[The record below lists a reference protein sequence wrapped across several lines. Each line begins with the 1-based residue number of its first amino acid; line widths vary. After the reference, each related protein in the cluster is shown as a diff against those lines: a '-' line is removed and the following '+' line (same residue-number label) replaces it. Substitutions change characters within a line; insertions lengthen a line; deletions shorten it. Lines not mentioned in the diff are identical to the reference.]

1 MKIVVVGDTDTAVG
15 LKLAGVSDAYIVNDK
30 QEAESTIKKLSQTE
44 DIGLII
50 ITEKIANQVRDVIR
64 RILEQDLPILVEIPD
79 KYGPVSGETDIIRDL
94 IRKAVGIDLKR

>member
-15 LKLAGVSDAYIVNDK
+15 LKLAGISEAYVVNDK
-30 QEAESTIKKLSQTE
+30 QEAESIIKKLSQTE

-50 ITEKIANQVRDVIR
+50 ITEKIANQVRDAIR
-64 RILEQDLPILVEIPD
+64 KILEQDLPILVEIPD

-94 IRKAVGIDLKR
+94 IRKAVGIDLKK

>member
-15 LKLAGVSDAYIVNDK
+15 LKLAGVSEAYVVNDK
-30 QEAESTIKKLSQTE
+30 QEAESIIKKLSQTE

-50 ITEKIANQVRDVIR
+50 ITEKIANQVRDAIR
-64 RILEQDLPILVEIPD
+64 KILEQDLPILVEIPD

-94 IRKAVGIDLKR
+94 IRKAVGIDLKK